1 MGSYAGGYNASRQQ
15 TDNKQI
21 DKRTAM
27 RNQNRCAALG
37 RPAMKLL
44 CVCVGGGGGASNSF
58 SVDQP
63 STLVQPGFLRQ
74 LVVWFA

>member
-1 MGSYAGGYNASRQQ
+1 MQVTTMLA
-15 TDNKQI
+15 DNKQI

-37 RPAMKLL
+37 WPAMKLL
-44 CVCVGGGGGASNSF
+44 CVCGGGGGASNSF

-63 STLVQPGFLRQ
+63 SPLVQPWFLRQ